1 MTLLAVFLVY
11 AADLPARQPPPAP
24 VEGECVAEAP
34 VRIGE
39 RPAFVATDGRATCRG
54 VLVGTSTYT
63 DLLASQDDAEMVR
76 ALYRVDEA
84 TWQDDRASAALREAY
99 WREIA
104 ARTGGGAVISSA
116 HGEGSTRRRGYTL
129 VHPSRSP
136 HASSS
141 CPRLGRG
148 QHLRHGQG
156 RWPAALCPHHA
167 RARACNERAR
177 RLRHPVRSRDD

>member
-104 ARTGGGAVISSA
+104 ARPQIEPVVYIGVGVVAGVVLTVAAGWAV
-116 HGEGSTRRRGYTL
+116 
-129 VHPSRSP
+129 
-136 HASSS
+136 
-141 CPRLGRG
+141 G
-148 QHLRHGQG
+148 QVAG
-156 RWPAALCPHHA
+156 P
-167 RARACNERAR
+167 
-177 RLRHPVRSRDD
+177 

>member
-104 ARTGGGAVISSA
+104 ARPQIEPVVYIGVGVVAGVALTVAAGWAV
-116 HGEGSTRRRGYTL
+116 
-129 VHPSRSP
+129 
-136 HASSS
+136 
-141 CPRLGRG
+141 G
-148 QHLRHGQG
+148 QVAG
-156 RWPAALCPHHA
+156 P
-167 RARACNERAR
+167 
-177 RLRHPVRSRDD
+177 